1 MTLWAAELRNK
12 RCLSGLWK
20 HLPVRSSSFL
30 FLLKFSFTGMRPRR
44 VLLETADR
52 SQTEDG
58 GKGQNRQCSGFAG
71 AGLFE
76 EPGCPSSAV
85 LSQEPG

>member
-1 MTLWAAELRNK
+1 M
-12 RCLSGLWK
+12 
-20 HLPVRSSSFL
+20 P
-30 FLLKFSFTGMRPRR
+30 
-44 VLLETADR
+44 LETADR

-58 GKGQNRQCSGFAG
+58 RKGQNSQCSGFAG

-76 EPGCPSSAV
+76 EPGCPSSAI